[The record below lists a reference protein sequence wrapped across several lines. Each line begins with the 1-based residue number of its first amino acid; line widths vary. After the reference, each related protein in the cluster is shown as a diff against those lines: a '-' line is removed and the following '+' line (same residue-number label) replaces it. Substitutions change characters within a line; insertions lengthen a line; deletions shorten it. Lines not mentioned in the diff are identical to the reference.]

1 MAATAAASKPTRIAL
16 SSEQTSSTML
26 EKNGCQTLKKLGTS
40 PTIIQTANFHSTA
53 RNDVSE
59 KDGRLSKE
67 EILNMRQQVIGPCT
81 TVFYKSDPLLVARA
95 SGQYLYDEHGNRH
108 LDCISNVQHVG
119 HCHPAV
125 VEAVTKQM
133 SMTNCNSRFVHENIV
148 LCGQRLLATL
158 PPQLDRIFFVNS
170 GSEANDLALRI
181 ARDFTGGHD
190 IVVIDH
196 AYHGHLT
203 STIDMS
209 PYKFNGK
216 GGRGKPD
223 HTHVA
228 PCPDVY
234 RGKHRLPENL
244 LDDSKA
250 LAEAGHTYA
259 EDVRIL
265 IEEAAKQGRPK
276 IAAFYLESLQ
286 SCGGQVIPPP
296 DYLRNVIKH
305 VHAAGGVVVA
315 DEVQTGFG
323 RVGEKFWAYQLQGDD
338 VIPDIVTM
346 GKPMGNGFPVSAVAC
361 RRELAEAFG
370 NGMEYFNTFGGNPV
384 SCAAALAVMDVM
396 EKEKLQENAREVG
409 QYMLARLKELR
420 KKYPKLVGDIRG
432 IGLFAGIDLVTDTEK
447 RTPATEMA
455 KRILMSMRRKRVC
468 LSTEGPYN
476 NIIKIKPP
484 ICFSKADVDEMVEKL
499 DETIR
504 EEISGPNTDE
514 KLTSKDAGRK
524 RQDDSN
530 NNQVVAGKRKKA

>member
-1 MAATAAASKPTRIAL
+1 
-16 SSEQTSSTML
+16 
-26 EKNGCQTLKKLGTS
+26 
-40 PTIIQTANFHSTA
+40 
-53 RNDVSE
+53 
-59 KDGRLSKE
+59 
-67 EILNMRQQVIGPCT
+67 
-81 TVFYKSDPLLVARA
+81 
-95 SGQYLYDEHGNRH
+95 
-108 LDCISNVQHVG
+108 
-119 HCHPAV
+119 
-125 VEAVTKQM
+125 
-133 SMTNCNSRFVHENIV
+133 
-148 LCGQRLLATL
+148 
-158 PPQLDRIFFVNS
+158 
-170 GSEANDLALRI
+170 
-181 ARDFTGGHD
+181 
-190 IVVIDH
+190 
-196 AYHGHLT
+196 
-203 STIDMS
+203 
-209 PYKFNGK
+209 
-216 GGRGKPD
+216 
-223 HTHVA
+223 
-228 PCPDVY
+228 
-234 RGKHRLPENL
+234 
-244 LDDSKA
+244 
-250 LAEAGHTYA
+250 LAEAGRTYA

-323 RVGEKFWAYQLQGDD
+323 RVGEKFWAFQLQGDD

-409 QYMLARLKELR
+409 QYMLVRLKELR
-420 KKYPKLVGDIRG
+420 KKYPKLVGDVRG

-504 EEISGPNTDE
+504 EEISGPNADE
-514 KLTSKDAGRK
+514 KLNSKDAGRK

-530 NNQVVAGKRKKA
+530 NNEVVAGKRKKA

>member
-1 MAATAAASKPTRIAL
+1 
-16 SSEQTSSTML
+16 ML
-26 EKNGCQTLKKLGTS
+26 EKRIEDGQMAKKLGST
-40 PTIIQTANFHSTA
+40 PTILPTASFHSSA
-53 RNDVSE
+53 HDVSE
-59 KDGRLSKE
+59 KGRLSKE

-119 HCHPAV
+119 HCHPGV
-125 VEAVTKQM
+125 VEAVAKQM

-181 ARDFTGGHD
+181 ARDYTGGHD

-209 PYKFNGK
+209 PYKFNGT

-244 LDDSKA
+244 LEDPKA
-250 LAEAGHTYA
+250 LAEAGRTYA
-259 EDVRIL
+259 EDVRVL
-265 IEEAAKQGRPK
+265 MEEAAKQGRPK
-276 IAAFYLESLQ
+276 VAAFYLESLQ

-296 DYLRNVIKH
+296 EYLRDVIKH
-305 VHAAGGVVVA
+305 VHAAGGVVIA
-315 DEVQTGFG
+315 DEVQTGMG
-323 RVGEKFWAYQLQGDD
+323 RVGEKFWAFQLQGDD
-338 VIPDIVTM
+338 VVPDIVTM

-384 SCAAALAVMDVM
+384 SCAAVLAVMDII
-396 EKEKLQENAREVG
+396 EKEKLQENAHHVG
-409 QYMLARLKELR
+409 EYMMARLKDLR
-420 KKYPKLVGDIRG
+420 KKYPKLIGDVRG
-432 IGLFAGIDLVTDTEK
+432 IGLFAGIDLVNDVEK
-447 RTPATEMA
+447 RTPATDMA
-455 KRILMSMRRKRVC
+455 KRILMSLRRKRVC
-468 LSTEGPYN
+468 LSTEGPYG

-484 ICFSKADVDEMVEKL
+484 ICFTKADVDEMVEKL

-504 EEISGPNTDE
+504 EETTGTSNADE
-514 KLTSKDAGRK
+514 KLGSKDAGRK
-524 RQDDSN
+524 RQDDN
-530 NNQVVAGKRKKA
+530 NNNDVVGGKRKK